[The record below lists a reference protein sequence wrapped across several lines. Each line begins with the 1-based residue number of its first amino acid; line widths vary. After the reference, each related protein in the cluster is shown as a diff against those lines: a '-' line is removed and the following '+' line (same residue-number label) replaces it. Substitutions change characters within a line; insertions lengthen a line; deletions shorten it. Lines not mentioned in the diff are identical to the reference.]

1 MRNLRPAIFREL
13 TESEA
18 LGMKPLRLSR
28 NNRNRLT
35 ALGFLA
41 PNLLGFLVFTLIPI
55 VIGIGMSFFRWDGAN
70 DPVFIGLKNF
80 ARMFTDTKFANSL
93 RVTLTYTLLTVPIT
107 IVLSLFIASLLT
119 TKIRATSAFRS
130 VFFFPYIASIVAVA
144 IVWQFLYHAEL
155 GPINQFLHALGIAN
169 PPRWT
174 SSKDT
179 ALLAV
184 AIMNVWRAVGYYM
197 VLFIAGLVGIPASL
211 YEAGAIDGANAW
223 QKFRHITLPMLSP
236 TTFFVVI
243 ISIINSFQ
251 AFTPIYIMT
260 GGGPGIA
267 TQVLVFR
274 IYEESFVLSNF
285 GYASA
290 MAMALFLIVL
300 VFTVFQFR
308 TQEKNVA
315 YMQ

>member
-1 MRNLRPAIFREL
+1 
-13 TESEA
+13 
-18 LGMKPLRLSR
+18 MKTYRLSR

-35 ALGFLA
+35 ALAFLA

-55 VIGIGMSFFRWDGAN
+55 AIGIGMSFFRWDGYN
-70 DPVFIGLKNF
+70 TPVFTGLNNF
-80 ARMFTDTKFANSL
+80 ARMFTDAKFGNSM
-93 RVTLTYTLLTVPIT
+93 RVTLLYTLLTVPVT
-107 IVLSLFIASLLT
+107 IVLSLFIATLLT
-119 TKIRATSAFRS
+119 AKIRLTSAFRS

-144 IVWQFLYHAEL
+144 IVWQFLYHADL
-155 GPINQFLHALGIAN
+155 GPINQTLRSLGIAQ

-174 SSKDT
+174 SNKDT

-184 AIMNVWRAVGYYM
+184 AIMNIWRGVGYYM
-197 VLFIAGLVGIPASL
+197 VLFIAGLLGIPPSL
-211 YEAGAIDGANAW
+211 YEAGAIDGANSW
-223 QKFRHITLPMLSP
+223 QKFWHITLPMLSP

-251 AFTPIYIMT
+251 AFTPIFIMT
-260 GGGPGIA
+260 GGGPGTA

-274 IYEESFVLSNF
+274 IYEEAFVLSGF

-290 MAMALFLIVL
+290 MALALLLMVL
-300 VFTVFQFR
+300 GFTIFQFR
-308 TQEKNVA
+308 WQEKNVE

>member
-1 MRNLRPAIFREL
+1 
-13 TESEA
+13 
-18 LGMKPLRLSR
+18 MKTRRLSR
-28 NNRNRLT
+28 DNRNRLT

-55 VIGIGMSFFRWDGAN
+55 GIGIGMGFFRWDGAN
-70 DPVFIGLKNF
+70 TPVFIGLRNF
-80 ARMFTDTKFANSL
+80 ARLLTDTKFGNSM
-93 RVTLTYTLLTVPIT
+93 RVTLLYTLLTVPIT

-119 TKIRATSAFRS
+119 AKIRLTSAFRS
-130 VFFFPYIASIVAVA
+130 MFFFPYIASIVAVA

-155 GPINQFLHALGIAN
+155 GPINEFLRSIGIVE

-179 ALLAV
+179 AIYAV
-184 AIMNVWRAVGYYM
+184 AIMSIWRSVGYYM
-197 VLFIAGLVGIPASL
+197 VLFIAGLVGIPPSL
-211 YEAGAIDGANAW
+211 YEAGAIDGANSW
-223 QKFRHITLPMLSP
+223 QKFWYITLPMLSP

-260 GGGPGIA
+260 GGGPGTA

-274 IYEESFVLSNF
+274 IYEEAFVLSGF

-290 MAMALFLIVL
+290 MAMALLLMVL
-300 VFTVFQFR
+300 VFTIFQFR
-308 TQEKNVA
+308 WQEKNVA

>member
-1 MRNLRPAIFREL
+1 
-13 TESEA
+13 
-18 LGMKPLRLSR
+18 MKTRRLSR
-28 NNRNRLT
+28 DNRNRLT

-55 VIGIGMSFFRWDGAN
+55 GIGIGMSFFRWDGAN
-70 DPVFIGLKNF
+70 EPVFIGLRNF
-80 ARMFTDTKFANSL
+80 ARLFTDSKFGNAM
-93 RVTLTYTLLTVPIT
+93 RVTLLYTLLTVPVT

-119 TKIRATSAFRS
+119 AKIRLTSAFRS

-155 GPINQFLHALGIAN
+155 GPINEFLRAIGIAE

-179 ALLAV
+179 AIYAV
-184 AIMNVWRAVGYYM
+184 AIMSIWRSVGYYM
-197 VLFIAGLVGIPASL
+197 VLFIAGLVGIPPSL
-211 YEAGAIDGANAW
+211 YEAGAIDGANSW
-223 QKFRHITLPMLSP
+223 QKFWHITLPMLSP

-260 GGGPGIA
+260 GGGPGTA

-274 IYEESFVLSNF
+274 IYEEAFVLSGF

-290 MAMALFLIVL
+290 MALALLLMVL

-308 TQEKNVA
+308 WQEKNVA